1 MDIELIEEAKAA
13 VALHGSQAKA
23 AKALNIARS
32 TLQNRLQNAARTGND
47 GLAFKAVPFGHSV
60 KGVSTYY
67 DKDGVPKAQWL
78 KTRVDTVPIE
88 DLVEYF
94 KDAFASYEG
103 AAFPASQPSFTD
115 SSLLSV
121 YPIADFHLG
130 MMSWGEET
138 GADWD
143 MKIAEET
150 IMNTMSSLVMQSPSS
165 ETALIANLGDWFH
178 INDSKNMTPASG
190 NILDVDSRYQKIV
203 YTGVRIMVKLI
214 DMALTKHKR
223 VIVRNVRGNHDPDS
237 TVALNVAL
245 KLFYSANPNVSIEDS
260 PKQFW
265 YYRFGTNLLGFFH
278 GHTCKAEAAAMN
290 MACENPEDWGKSKF
304 RMMMHG
310 HIHHTIVKEVGN
322 VFVESFNTIAARDE
336 YAASH
341 AYFSNRKLTA
351 ITFHETKG
359 PRGRHYAYV

>member
-1 MDIELIEEAKAA
+1 M
-13 VALHGSQAKA
+13 
-23 AKALNIARS
+23 
-32 TLQNRLQNAARTGND
+32 
-47 GLAFKAVPFGHSV
+47 
-60 KGVSTYY
+60 
-67 DKDGVPKAQWL
+67 
-78 KTRVDTVPIE
+78 
-88 DLVEYF
+88 
-94 KDAFASYEG
+94 
-103 AAFPASQPSFTD
+103 
-115 SSLLSV
+115 LS
-121 YPIADFHLG
+121 
-130 MMSWGEET
+130 WREET

-150 IMNTMSSLVMQSPSS
+150 VMQTMSQLVAQSPSS
-165 ETALIANLGDWFH
+165 GTAIIANLGDWFH
-178 INDSKNMTPASG
+178 INDQKNMTPASG

-203 YTGVRIMVKLI
+203 YTGVRIMMKLV
-214 DMALTKHKR
+214 DMTLTKHKK
-223 VIVRNVRGNHDPDS
+223 VIIRNVRGNHDPDS

-245 KLFYSANPNVSIEDS
+245 SLFYASNPNVIVMDS

-265 YYRFGTNLLGFFH
+265 YYRFGQNLLGFYH
-278 GHTCKAEAAAMN
+278 GHTAKAEAAAMN

-310 HIHHTIVKEVGN
+310 HIHHTTVKEVGN